1 MIFQRFMKIIKYLAQ
16 FVIICIFYI
25 IFRIIGVKLSSS
37 LSGKLFEI
45 IGPIFRSKEIINN
58 NIKKAFPDYSSKEFN
73 RIKSSMWNNY
83 GRVFA
88 EFMFMHEFRSGK
100 LSQNIEIVGQNI
112 LENIKSNNKQV
123 IFISGHF
130 SNFELMAMHL
140 EKSGINLCA
149 IYRPLNNIFLNK
161 FMERIRK
168 KYICKNQIKK
178 GIGGLKKLIFF
189 KNKNLSTALMIYQ
202 RVSEGFLSNFFNEK
216 ALTTTIPA
224 QLLKKFNIPIVP
236 IYIERVDGLKFKIY
250 INEPVFFSKET
261 SIKIIT
267 DELNNILEKMI
278 KKKPDQWIWSHNRW
292 K

>member
-1 MIFQRFMKIIKYLAQ
+1 MKYLNYFIQ
-16 FVIICIFYI
+16 FILTILCFIFFKI
-25 IFRIIGVKLSSS
+25 LGPSLSSR
-37 LSGKLFEI
+37 LSGKIFEK
-45 IGPIFRSKEIINN
+45 IGPFFRSKRIIHS
-58 NIKKAFPDYSSKEFN
+58 NIKKAYPNIENKQIIN
-73 RIKSSMWNNY
+73 IVTLMWNNY

-88 EFMFMHEFRSGK
+88 EFMFMKEFRSGK
-100 LSQNIEIVGQNI
+100 LSQNIEIIGQNI
-112 LENIKSNNKQV
+112 LENIKSTNKQV

-161 FMERIRK
+161 FMEKTRK

-178 GIGGLKKLIFF
+178 GIGGLKKLMFL
-189 KNKNLSTALMIYQ
+189 KKKNLSTALMIDQ
-202 RVSEGFLSNFFNEK
+202 RVSEGVLSNFFNEK

-224 QLLKKFNIPIVP
+224 QLVKKFNIPIVP
-236 IYIERVDGLKFKIY
+236 IYIERINGLKFKIS

-261 SIKIIT
+261 SVKTIT
-267 DELNNILEKMI
+267 DELNKVLEKMVI
-278 KKKPDQWIWSHNRW
+278 KKPDQWIWSHNRW